1 MAAATELNFYKDALI
16 VLATAGIVVPLMHRL
31 KVSPVLGYLAAG
43 ALLGPKGLGLLA
55 QAFPSISW
63 LVISNEADISGMAE
77 LGVVF
82 LLFVIGLELSL
93 PRLMTMRRLVFGL
106 GGLQVLMTWIV
117 IAALAPLFGNS
128 AAASLLIGASL
139 ALSSTAIVVEQLAR
153 EQRLTTAAGRATFSV
168 LLAQDLAVVPILML
182 VGVLS
187 AKGHT
192 SLTTGLVIAL
202 VQAVVAVA
210 VIIGFGRLV
219 LQPLFRMAAATDSPE
234 LFMALTMLVAIGTGV
249 VTAGAGLSM
258 ALGAF
263 VAGLLLAET
272 EYRKAIEATI
282 EPFKGLLLGVFFISV
297 GMKLDLAVLAR
308 NPFYFVAC
316 AAGLIVLKAAIT
328 APLARLFS
336 LSWPAAIETALLIG
350 PGGEFAFIV
359 VGLAMSA
366 GLIAPANGTALL
378 TVVTLTMVAIPG
390 AARLG
395 THLSGR
401 IAKNAQP
408 EDHAALEPTGDV
420 KTRAL
425 VVGCGRVGRLVS
437 DMLATHNVAHV
448 LTDRDPAAV
457 TQARKLGREAY
468 FGDAKGARFLER
480 CGLNEA
486 EAVILTINA
495 RSEVDEI
502 VAVVRAVRPKI
513 VIVARAKDAKHAS
526 HLYKLGV
533 TDAVP
538 ETIEASLQLS
548 EAALVGLGAP
558 TELVIASIHEKRD
571 EFRHELQKAS
581 GEAARPIR
589 GIRAARDNR
598 KRKG

>member
-16 VLATAGIVVPLMHRL
+16 ALATAGIVVPLMHRL

-336 LSWPAAIETALLIG
+336 LSWPAAIETAPLIG

-390 AARLG
+390 AAWLG
-395 THLSGR
+395 THL
-401 IAKNAQP
+401 
-408 EDHAALEPTGDV
+408 
-420 KTRAL
+420 
-425 VVGCGRVGRLVS
+425 
-437 DMLATHNVAHV
+437 
-448 LTDRDPAAV
+448 
-457 TQARKLGREAY
+457 
-468 FGDAKGARFLER
+468 
-480 CGLNEA
+480 
-486 EAVILTINA
+486 
-495 RSEVDEI
+495 
-502 VAVVRAVRPKI
+502 
-513 VIVARAKDAKHAS
+513 
-526 HLYKLGV
+526 
-533 TDAVP
+533 
-538 ETIEASLQLS
+538 
-548 EAALVGLGAP
+548 LGASQRTP
-558 TELVIASIHEKRD
+558 SPRITQRSSRPAMSRL
-571 EFRHELQKAS
+571 
-581 GEAARPIR
+581 AR
-589 GIRAARDNR
+589 
-598 KRKG
+598 

>member
-1 MAAATELNFYKDALI
+1 
-16 VLATAGIVVPLMHRL
+16 
-31 KVSPVLGYLAAG
+31 
-43 ALLGPKGLGLLA
+43 
-55 QAFPSISW
+55 
-63 LVISNEADISGMAE
+63 
-77 LGVVF
+77 
-82 LLFVIGLELSL
+82 
-93 PRLMTMRRLVFGL
+93 
-106 GGLQVLMTWIV
+106 
-117 IAALAPLFGNS
+117 
-128 AAASLLIGASL
+128 
-139 ALSSTAIVVEQLAR
+139 
-153 EQRLTTAAGRATFSV
+153 
-168 LLAQDLAVVPILML
+168 
-182 VGVLS
+182 
-187 AKGHT
+187 
-192 SLTTGLVIAL
+192 

-457 TQARKLGREAY
+457 TQVRKLGREAY

-558 TELVIASIHEKRD
+558 TGLVIASIHEKRD

-598 KRKG
+598 KRKGCGRGAASAATPMRQPARPEARSSSVRFGRFRRIASLLGNLGLALQCVLGLILLGLDPLAAVVGHGGHGILLFCRAVSRLDRACLQRRSRELGFLLMRSRAAPRSPDHLSNQPHRVHRGGRGGWQGRWRRRP